1 MKPRVMVFSR
11 CYLPGFRGGG
21 PVRSLVNLVH
31 ALGAEMDF
39 RIITRDRDEGADQ
52 PYASLSPGTWQAV
65 GAAQVCY
72 VPQSVISIRWL
83 AREVAAVSPQ
93 LLYLN
98 SFFDSIFTL
107 KVLLARR
114 ARMFPPVPML
124 LAPQGELS
132 AGALSIKSLK
142 KAAYIRVARWCG
154 LYRGLTWQAS
164 NVAERADI
172 LKVMGTVASGQIRVA
187 ADLTEE
193 GDLSPAVRAPRSV
206 SQVLRL
212 CFLSRISPK
221 KNLDF
226 ALRVLAD
233 VNAPVEFTIYGP
245 VEDTSFWATC
255 QQLIAR
261 LPSHIRVHY
270 GGELLPQHVRHTLSE
285 YDLFF
290 FPTRG
295 ENFGH
300 VIFEALLAGVP
311 VLISDQTPWADLE
324 AHGAGWSFPLHSTA
338 AFVAAIEAAAREL
351 PNDREGAAS
360 RAIAYAAWRVDRRA
374 DVKAAHDLF
383 RSLIS
388 P

>member
-21 PVRSLVNLVH
+21 PVRSLVNLVQ
-31 ALGAEMDF
+31 ALGDELDF
-39 RIITRDRDEGADQ
+39 RIITRDRDEGADH
-52 PYASLSPGTWQAV
+52 PYPAVTPGTWQAV
-65 GAAQVCY
+65 GSAQVLY
-72 VPQSVISIRWL
+72 VPRSVISTRWL
-83 AREVAAVSPQ
+83 AREVVAMAPQ
-93 LLYLN
+93 VIYLN

-114 ARMFPPVPML
+114 AGMLPAIPML

-132 AGALSIKSLK
+132 PGALGIKPMK
-142 KAAYIRVARWCG
+142 KTAYIRFARWCG

-164 NVAERADI
+164 NEAERNDI
-172 LKVMGTVASGQIRVA
+172 LEVMRDVPQVRVRVA

-193 GDLSPAVRAPRSV
+193 VDATPPARAPRS
-206 SQVLRL
+206 SAGPLKL

-233 VNAPVEFTIYGP
+233 VKTPVEFMIYGP
-245 VEDTSFWATC
+245 VEDTAFWAAC

-261 LPSHIRVHY
+261 LPPHIQVKY
-270 GGELLPQHVRHTLSE
+270 GGELFPQQVRETLSQ

-311 VLISDQTPWADLE
+311 VLISDQTPWTDLE
-324 AHGAGWSFPLHSTA
+324 AHGAGWSFPLRA
-338 AFVAAIEAAAREL
+338 KDAFVAALEKASREL
-351 PNDREGAAS
+351 PEDREGAAR
-360 RAIAYAAWRVDRRA
+360 RAMAYAAWRVDRRA
-374 DVKAAHDLF
+374 DVQRAHDLF
-383 RSLIS
+383 RSLIRA
-388 P
+388 

>member
-11 CYLPGFRGGG
+11 GYLPGFRGGG
-21 PVRSLVNLVH
+21 PVRSLVNLVQ

-39 RIITRDRDEGADQ
+39 RIITRDRDEGAGQ
-52 PYASLSPGTWQAV
+52 PYSSVVPGTWQDV
-65 GAAQVCY
+65 GHARVLYLPPSA
-72 VPQSVISIRWL
+72 ISTRRL
-83 AREVAAVSPQ
+83 AREVVAVSPQ
-93 LLYLN
+93 VIYLN

-114 ARMFPPVPML
+114 AGLFPRVPML

-132 AGALSIKSLK
+132 PGALGIKPLK
-142 KAAYIRVARWCG
+142 KAAYIRLARVCR

-164 NVAERADI
+164 NEAERADI
-172 LKVMGTVASGQIRVA
+172 LRVMKDVAQEHVRVA

-193 GDLSPAVRAPRSV
+193 PDVAPVVRAPRLASG
-206 SQVLRL
+206 VLRL

-233 VNAPVEFTIYGP
+233 VKAPVEFMIYGP
-245 VEDTSFWATC
+245 IEDGAFWATC
-255 QQLIAR
+255 RQLMAR
-261 LPSHIRVHY
+261 LPSHVRVQY
-270 GGELLPQHVRHTLSE
+270 GGELFPQQVRQTLSE

-300 VIFEALLAGVP
+300 VIFEALMAGVP
-311 VLISDQTPWADLE
+311 VLTSDQTPWADLE
-324 AHGAGWSFPLHSTA
+324 AQGAGWSFPLHATG
-338 AFVAAIEAAAREL
+338 AFVAAIDAASREL
-351 PNDREGAAS
+351 PKDRDAAAS
-360 RAIAYAAWRVDRRA
+360 RAMAYAAWRVDRAA
-374 DVKAAHDLF
+374 DVKRAHELF
-383 RSLIS
+383 RSLIR